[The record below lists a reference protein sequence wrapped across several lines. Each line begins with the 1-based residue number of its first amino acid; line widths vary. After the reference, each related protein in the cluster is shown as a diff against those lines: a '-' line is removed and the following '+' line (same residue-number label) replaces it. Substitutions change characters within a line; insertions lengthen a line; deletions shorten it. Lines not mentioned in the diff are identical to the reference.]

1 LILACHPSKL
11 GRSDRHSLEWKNG
24 MRRAVIAAILLLGAM
39 PAAQASPGTQ
49 GQACIAKVIKSVEL
63 PFGPLGH
70 WKVQVTLQI
79 TPPGGVTYETT
90 LQDNMPWQGP
100 PPRRGQIFRL
110 WCDPADPTNLHL
122 I

>member
-1 LILACHPSKL
+1 MENPVIRP
-11 GRSDRHSLEWKNG
+11 
-24 MRRAVIAAILLLGAM
+24 VIAAALLLGAI
-39 PAAQASPGTQ
+39 PVAQASPGTQ
-49 GQACIAKVIKSVEL
+49 GQACIAKVVKSVEL

-79 TPPGGVTYETT
+79 TPPDGVTYETT

-100 PPRRGQIFRL
+100 PPRRGQVFRL

>member
-1 LILACHPSKL
+1 MENPVIRPI
-11 GRSDRHSLEWKNG
+11 
-24 MRRAVIAAILLLGAM
+24 IAAALLGAI
-39 PAAQASPGTQ
+39 PAALASPGTQ

-63 PFGPLGH
+63 PFGPLGT

-79 TPPGGVTYETT
+79 TPPGGVTYQTT
-90 LQDNMPWQGP
+90 LQENMPWQGP
-100 PPRRGQIFRL
+100 PPRRGQVLRL